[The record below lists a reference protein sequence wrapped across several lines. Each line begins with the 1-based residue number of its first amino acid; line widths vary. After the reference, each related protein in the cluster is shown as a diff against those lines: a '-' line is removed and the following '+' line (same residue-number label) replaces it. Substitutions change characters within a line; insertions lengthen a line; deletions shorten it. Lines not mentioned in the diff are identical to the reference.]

1 MPLLSV
7 DEAKERILNG
17 VKPLGTEIVPLDRA
31 FGRVLARDLKATRDQ
46 PPFEASAMDGYAVR
60 HDDIVAVPVVLTVI
74 GMSAAGHAYTGR
86 IRPGQ
91 AVRIFTGAPLPK
103 DADTVVIQENTRAE
117 GDKATILEGARK
129 GQNVRERGLDFAK
142 GDVLLRSGTVLSA
155 RDVGLAA
162 AANSPAFAVRR
173 RPVVAIL
180 ATGDELVLPG
190 SEARA
195 DQIFA
200 SNGFALQGLV
210 TRFGGIAR
218 DLGIVRDDLKA
229 TMRAIAKAADA
240 DILVTTGG
248 ASVGMHDLVQE
259 ALARS
264 GIKLDFWKIAM
275 RPGKPLMFARRGR
288 QRIIGLPGNPVSAL
302 VCARIF
308 LKPLLCAHLGVSTD
322 EEPIEAHLAVPLS
335 ANDGRQDY
343 VRAKLARKEGGAY
356 EVKPFPKQDSS
367 MQRTFAEASA
377 LIVRAPNAPA
387 AAAGD
392 PVPVLVFD
400 F

>member
-7 DEAKERILNG
+7 DEAKERILKG
-17 VKPLGTEIVPLDRA
+17 VRPLGTEIVPLDLA

-60 HDDIVAVPVVLTVI
+60 LGDVVAIPTVLTMI
-74 GMSAAGHAYTGR
+74 GMAAAGHAYAGR
-86 IRPGQ
+86 MRPGQ

-117 GDKATILEGARK
+117 GEKVTILEGARK
-129 GQNVRERGLDFAK
+129 GQNVRRRGLDFRK
-142 GDVLLRSGTVLSA
+142 GDVLLRAGTVLSA

-162 AANSPAFAVRR
+162 AANHPVLAVRR
-173 RPVVAIL
+173 RPLVAIL

-200 SNGFALQGLV
+200 SNGYALQGLV
-210 TRFGGIAR
+210 QRFGGTAR

-229 TMRAIAKAADA
+229 TMRAIGMAADA

-264 GIKLDFWKIAM
+264 GIELDFWKIAM

-288 QRIIGLPGNPVSAL
+288 QRVMGLPGNPVSAL

-308 LKPLLCAHLGVSTD
+308 LKPLLCARLGISTAD
-322 EEPIEAHLAVPLS
+322 EPIEADLTVPLS
-335 ANDGRQDY
+335 ANDGRRDY
-343 VRAKLARKEGGAY
+343 LRAKLARKGGAAY
-356 EVKPFPKQDSS
+356 EVTPLPKQDSS
-367 MQRTFAEASA
+367 MQRSFAEASA

-387 AAAGD
+387 AVAGD
-392 PVPVLVFD
+392 PVPVLILD

>member
-7 DEAKERILNG
+7 DDAKERILKG
-17 VKPLGTEIVPLDRA
+17 VRPLGPEIVPLERA
-31 FGRVLARDLKATRDQ
+31 FGRVLARDVKATRDQ

-60 HDDIVAVPVVLTVI
+60 HGDVVAIPTMLTMI
-74 GMSAAGHAYTGR
+74 GMSAAGHAYAGR
-86 IRPGQ
+86 MRPGQ

-117 GDKATILEGARK
+117 GDKVTILEGARK
-129 GQNVRERGLDFAK
+129 GQNVRRRGLDFHK

-162 AANSPAFAVRR
+162 AANHPALDVRR
-173 RPVVAIL
+173 RPLVAIL

-200 SNGFALQGLV
+200 SNGYALQGLV
-210 TRFGGIAR
+210 QRFGGTAR
-218 DLGIVRDDLKA
+218 DLGIVGDDLEA

-264 GIKLDFWKIAM
+264 GIELDFWKIAM
-275 RPGKPLMFARRGR
+275 RPGKPLMFARRRR
-288 QRIIGLPGNPVSAL
+288 QRVMGLPGNPVSAL

-308 LKPLLCAHLGVSTD
+308 LTPLLCAHLGVSTD
-322 EEPIEAHLAVPLS
+322 DEPIEAHLTVPLS

-343 VRAKLARKEGGAY
+343 VRAKLARKDGAAY
-356 EVKPFPKQDSS
+356 EVTPLPKQDSS
-367 MQRTFAEASA
+367 MQRTYAQAGA

-392 PVPVLVFD
+392 PVPVLILD